1 MPRCPT
7 VQEFCPE
14 YKVGIFAPKLADSI
28 FSGQRKKISVKFC
41 LKVPLA
47 PDGHEFG
54 P

>member
-1 MPRCPT
+1 MPSCPT
-7 VQEFCPE
+7 GQEFYPE
-14 YKVGIFAPKLADSI
+14 YNVGVFPTKLADSI